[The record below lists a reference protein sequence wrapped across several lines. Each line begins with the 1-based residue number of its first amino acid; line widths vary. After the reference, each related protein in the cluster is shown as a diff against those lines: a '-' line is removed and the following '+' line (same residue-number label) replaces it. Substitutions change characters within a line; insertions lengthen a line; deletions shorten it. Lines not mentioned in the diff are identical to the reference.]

1 LEGEP
6 QDHTVTQ
13 STDSPASITAKRV
26 TRLFP
31 EASIDCHIHTYPY
44 TAMLQSHSARQAL
57 QCLPR
62 ARRNLSSTSRVAA
75 LSPYNRG
82 TTATQAQTTTKR
94 NVSAKAALQSEAA
107 TASSATATRTVPSPA
122 FNREDSKLRDAQPLQ
137 PYRQPELDHSF
148 VGKNGGEIFHEMM
161 LRQGVKHVCK

>member
-1 LEGEP
+1 
-6 QDHTVTQ
+6 V
-13 STDSPASITAKRV
+13 SS
-26 TRLFP
+26 
-31 EASIDCHIHTYPY
+31 DCHTYTP
-44 TAMLQSHSARQAL
+44 TAAMLQSHSARQAL

-62 ARRNLSSTSRVAA
+62 ARRNLSSSSRVAA

-82 TTATQAQTTTKR
+82 TSATQAQTTAKR
-94 NVSAKAALQSEAA
+94 NVSAKAALQSQAA
-107 TASSATATRTVPSPA
+107 TASSASATRTVPSPA
-122 FNREDSKLRDAQPLQ
+122 FNREDSKLRDVQPLQ